1 MPVCPHCGEKT
12 IWRKHFSWCW
22 MIGLSLFGLLPG
34 GLYVL
39 RWATKAPDR
48 CTECGRDL
56 NSRVV
61 AKVASGEAAT

>member
-1 MPVCPHCGEKT
+1 
-12 IWRKHFSWCW
+12 

-48 CTECGRDL
+48 CTECGKDL

-61 AKVASGEAAT
+61 VRVPSGEVVS

>member
-12 IWRKHFSWCW
+12 IGRKHFSWFW

-48 CTECGRDL
+48 CTECG
-56 NSRVV
+56 
-61 AKVASGEAAT
+61 KKI